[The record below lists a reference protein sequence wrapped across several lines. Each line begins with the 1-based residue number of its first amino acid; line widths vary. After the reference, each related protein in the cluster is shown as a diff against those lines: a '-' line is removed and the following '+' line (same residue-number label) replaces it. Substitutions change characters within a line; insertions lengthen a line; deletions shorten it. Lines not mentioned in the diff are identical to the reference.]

1 VYQVQALAD
10 TATQGISA
18 SDLFWIDKV
27 TYSPASLRNTPICEY
42 SLAVKGA
49 SVLLASVHNPWH
61 DYFIRGLDAEFQKV
75 AIATLNA
82 QADFQSQVFGACAQ
96 IGMGNIYFSQ
106 VRATADHP
114 KSIRFYSRLL
124 GNLGVIFE
132 RKFLSIEKTPQDLD
146 IPNWMA
152 LEQADYVDQEAMLA
166 YFSAEDFT
174 VNNLGE
180 GVYGWMMRLEKTQ
193 AGLQKTQAG
202 LQKTQAGLQ
211 KTQAGLEK
219 PQAGLEKTQAG
230 LHKTQAGLEKTQGEV
245 RIPGSAGK
253 TWFLTVFVESAENHN
268 PLKRAAN
275 ELPDSSIVPDLY
287 VKTNCAFTVYANGKL
302 LAEEEAPAEP
312 VKIEDVLL
320 DKGINRLLIVCW
332 AGVDDIRLNAWF
344 RSKYGDPVG
353 GLRYLLTLD

>member
-1 VYQVQALAD
+1 
-10 TATQGISA
+10 
-18 SDLFWIDKV
+18 
-27 TYSPASLRNTPICEY
+27 
-42 SLAVKGA
+42 
-49 SVLLASVHNPWH
+49 
-61 DYFIRGLDAEFQKV
+61 
-75 AIATLNA
+75 
-82 QADFQSQVFGACAQ
+82 
-96 IGMGNIYFSQ
+96 
-106 VRATADHP
+106 
-114 KSIRFYSRLL
+114 LL
-124 GNLGVIFE
+124 GNLGAAFE

-174 VNNLGE
+174 LNNLGE
-180 GVYGWMMRLEKTQ
+180 GVYGWMMRL
-193 AGLQKTQAG
+193 QKTP
-202 LQKTQAGLQ
+202 
-211 KTQAGLEK
+211 AGLEK
-219 PQAGLEKTQAG
+219 TQTGLEKTQAG
-230 LHKTQAGLEKTQGEV
+230 PQKTQTGLEKNQAGVQKSHGEV

-287 VKTNCAFTVYANGKL
+287 VKTNCVFSLYMNGKL
-302 LAEEEAPAEP
+302 LADEGAPAEP

-320 DKGINRLLIVCW
+320 DKGINRLLIVCR

-344 RSKYGDPVG
+344 RSKYGDPVS

>member
-1 VYQVQALAD
+1 M
-10 TATQGISA
+10 G
-18 SDLFWIDKV
+18 KV
-27 TYSPASLRNTPICEY
+27 
-42 SLAVKGA
+42 
-49 SVLLASVHNPWH
+49 
-61 DYFIRGLDAEFQKV
+61 
-75 AIATLNA
+75 
-82 QADFQSQVFGACAQ
+82 
-96 IGMGNIYFSQ
+96 YFSQ

-124 GNLGVIFE
+124 GNLGAIFE

-152 LEQADYVDQEAMLA
+152 LEQADYIDQEAMLA

-174 VNNLGE
+174 LNNLGE

-193 AGLQKTQAG
+193 AGL
-202 LQKTQAGLQ
+202 
-211 KTQAGLEK
+211 E
-219 PQAGLEKTQAG
+219 
-230 LHKTQAGLEKTQGEV
+230 KTQAGLEKTQGEV
-245 RIPGSAGK
+245 QIPGSAGK

-287 VKTNCAFTVYANGKL
+287 VKTNCAFTLYANGKL
-302 LAEEEAPAEP
+302 LAEEEAPAES

-320 DKGINRLLIVCW
+320 DQGINRLLIVCR
-332 AGVDDIRLNAWF
+332 AGVDDIRLDAWF
-344 RSKYGDPVG
+344 RSKYGDPVS